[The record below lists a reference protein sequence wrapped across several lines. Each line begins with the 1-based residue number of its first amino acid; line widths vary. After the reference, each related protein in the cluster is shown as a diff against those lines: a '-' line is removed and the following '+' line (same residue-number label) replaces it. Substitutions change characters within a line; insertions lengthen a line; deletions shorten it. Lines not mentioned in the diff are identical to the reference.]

1 MPISKD
7 RPLKPYTLGM
17 THLEIVWTPS
27 KDISRL
33 GPSFGSVDGC
43 IAFTTLVAIGW
54 GKKHISAC
62 FAYVHVHKCVFV
74 YGLVCAYKDVCS
86 IPVCNIPVCL

>member
-7 RPLKPYTLGM
+7 RPLKPYTLGV
-17 THLEIVWTPS
+17 THLETVWTPS
-27 KDISRL
+27 KDTSRL

-54 GKKHISAC
+54 GK
-62 FAYVHVHKCVFV
+62 
-74 YGLVCAYKDVCS
+74 
-86 IPVCNIPVCL
+86 